1 MLSFEGASYGS
12 LDAFGLVRQNV
23 PAPLA
28 GQVRIRV
35 DTTALGFVDGLI
47 VQGRYQIK
55 PPLPYVPGGEIVGVV
70 DAIGAGVRHPPVG
83 SRVVTW
89 QLGGG
94 LSEYLIVAA
103 NELELIPAGLDY
115 ASAAAM
121 LVDYPTAQYALFERP
136 RKPGPVRRCWS
147 WARLAASVRRPC
159 NLPQRPE
166 RTSSLR
172 PRQRRNATAPAYSAP
187 ERRST
192 PRAKTYGLK
201 SGRTRLGASWM
212 SWLTRLAALTLSRCS
227 DHSLKNLVI

>member
-12 LDAFGLVRQNV
+12 LDAFRLVEQDV

-28 GQVRIRV
+28 GEVRIRV

-47 VQGRYQIK
+47 VQGRYQII
-55 PPLPYVPGGEIVGVV
+55 PPLPYVPGGEIAGVV
-70 DAIGAGVRHPPVG
+70 DAIGAGVRHLSVG

-121 LVDYPTAQYALFERP
+121 LVDYDRSVCA
-136 RKPGPVRRCWS
+136 VR
-147 WARLAASVRRPC
+147 AREG
-159 NLPQRPE
+159 Q
-166 RTSSLR
+166 
-172 PRQRRNATAPAYSAP
+172 
-187 ERRST
+187 
-192 PRAKTYGLK
+192 
-201 SGRTRLGASWM
+201 GR
-212 SWLTRLAALTLSRCS
+212 
-227 DHSLKNLVI
+227 